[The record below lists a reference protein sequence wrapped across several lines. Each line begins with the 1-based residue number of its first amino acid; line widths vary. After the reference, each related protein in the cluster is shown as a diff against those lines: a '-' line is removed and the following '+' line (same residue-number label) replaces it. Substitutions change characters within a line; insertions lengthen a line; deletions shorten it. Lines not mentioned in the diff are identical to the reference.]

1 VLLLGLRFERFVDDV
16 EASVSFY
23 GATLGLVPPENWSP
37 EGYVPLRTG
46 AVTVGVQN
54 HTKLPVEHHFS
65 ASHLAGPRGVGLE
78 IVIEVDDV
86 DRAYALASLE
96 AERHRGRIEPLCH
109 RPWNT
114 RDFRLVDPDGYYLRV
129 TSGRG

>member
-1 VLLLGLRFERFVDDV
+1 M
-16 EASVSFY
+16 
-23 GATLGLVPPENWSP
+23 TI
-37 EGYVPLRTG
+37 
-46 AVTVGVQN
+46 GVQD
-54 HTKLPVEHHFS
+54 HTKLPVEHHFN

-86 DRAYALASLE
+86 DRAHALASVE
-96 AERHRGRIEPLCH
+96 AERHGGGIEPLRD

-114 RDFRLVDPDGYYLRV
+114 RDFPLVNPDGYYLRV